1 MKRLILLT
9 YVLMHSFILKVSAQE
24 NAPTVNFQG
33 GNICQ
38 TEPWKLVFHDEFD
51 GDELDTDK
59 WYTFF
64 PYGPNNSDQCAFCR
78 THDGSITQQIF
89 LDENLSVNNGILKMM
104 IKEQEATWFNESRD
118 YTSGVINSKQVFTT
132 YTKYEIRCKIP
143 SGVGFWPAFWVFG
156 WSTEIDVFE
165 FGGHEPNMPHT
176 TIHKWIDGESVF
188 KVFSNYTG
196 DDYSQDFHTFAVEY
210 DPFFIKLLIDGSVK
224 HKFSRYFTLD
234 GNAVV
239 ACNIPPDVYL
249 QNPAYPRWGDH
260 VQIIAGPGVSV
271 DGGPFTDA
279 PNESTVF
286 PSSMEVDYIRV
297 YQRQPQG
304 GLFDLCNFQIIGDKS
319 ICRQIE
325 YNYYFD
331 NSESINRLVRV

>member
-1 MKRLILLT
+1 
-9 YVLMHSFILKVSAQE
+9 
-24 NAPTVNFQG
+24 
-33 GNICQ
+33 
-38 TEPWKLVFHDEFD
+38 
-51 GDELDTDK
+51 
-59 WYTFF
+59 
-64 PYGPNNSDQCAFCR
+64 
-78 THDGSITQQIF
+78 
-89 LDENLSVNNGILKMM
+89 
-104 IKEQEATWFNESRD
+104 
-118 YTSGVINSKQVFTT
+118 
-132 YTKYEIRCKIP
+132 
-143 SGVGFWPAFWVFG
+143 
-156 WSTEIDVFE
+156 
-165 FGGHEPNMPHT
+165 
-176 TIHKWIDGESVF
+176 
-188 KVFSNYTG
+188 
-196 DDYSQDFHTFAVEY
+196 
-210 DPFFIKLLIDGSVK
+210 
-224 HKFSRYFTLD
+224 D

-331 NSESINRLVRV
+331 NSESINDIHWTSSDNLTILQVNNNE